1 MKASKHQEITSSHEF
16 IFVFKPYFIRDN
28 IIKKIQ
34 KWGISNKD
42 EWNGGGGCGGGG
54 VALSSQYQSPPS
66 AGGQLLV
73 PKFEKGGR
81 VRKEMNYRF

>member
-1 MKASKHQEITSSHEF
+1 MNLFLYLSH
-16 IFVFKPYFIRDN
+16 ISLGTISLKKFKSGGFRT
-28 IIKKIQ
+28 KM
-34 KWGISNKD
+34 
-42 EWNGGGGCGGGG
+42 NGMEGGGCGGGG
-54 VALSSQYQSPPS
+54 VAIYSQYQSPPS